1 LYCNLTGNIFN
12 VITVKAKNNGTN
24 MKKLLLIL
32 LILSSLNVYAQF
44 RDELN
49 KQPDI
54 KSGILNNSSSSLF
67 GLFNPDNFKM
77 SHTFDLSYQTSGFGN
92 LALST
97 YTNSMFYKFNDQ
109 LNFQADISLVNSPY
123 NSFGKEFSKQI
134 NGIYLSRAQLN
145 YKPSENMNIILQ
157 YRSYPAGYYS
167 PYMYDN
173 YPFYRSSWFDS
184 RWDEK

>member
-1 LYCNLTGNIFN
+1 
-12 VITVKAKNNGTN
+12 

-32 LILSSLNVYAQF
+32 FILSSINIYAQF

-54 KSGILNNSSSSLF
+54 KSGIMNNSTSTLF

-77 SHTFDLSYQTSGFGN
+77 SHTFDISYQSSGFGN

-97 YTNSMFYKFNDQ
+97 YTNRMFYKFSDQ

-123 NSFGKEFSKQI
+123 NTFGKDFSKQI

-145 YKPSENMNIILQ
+145 YKLSENMNIFLQ
-157 YRSYPAGYYS
+157 YRSYPPGYYY
-167 PYMYDN
+167 PHMYDGS
-173 YPFYRSSWFDS
+173 PFYRSSWFDNK
-184 RWDEK
+184 WDENEK